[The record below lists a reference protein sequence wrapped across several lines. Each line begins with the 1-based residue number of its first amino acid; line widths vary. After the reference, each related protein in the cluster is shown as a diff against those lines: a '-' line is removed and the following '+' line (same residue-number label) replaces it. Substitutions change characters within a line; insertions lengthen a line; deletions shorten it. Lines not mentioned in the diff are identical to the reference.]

1 MDENN
6 KILEKKPSAET
17 NFFLWYYK
25 YIAVKLA
32 LKMYD
37 TFAQELITALSNTR
51 NIWERA
57 KWVSTGIQELSYY
70 SGKADAFG
78 EIANRVSKEYGL
90 AKRGL
95 ECLNDTDEYKLP
107 TTYLKNTELID
118 YAINIIK
125 DKKNKDTDTI
135 FPEYKYRGSQMGREI
150 LRKKGQVADVL
161 ENYACEA
168 FSLGVIAQRKF
179 AEIIPDSLTPEK
191 FNAELER
198 FKKDFVFDPDKF
210 AETISKDIIPENMK
224 DAIEQPDNLKHIYPN
239 SRQYDKVKKKKED

>member
-6 KILEKKPSAET
+6 KTLEKKTFGRDELL
-17 NFFLWYYK
+17 LWYYK

-57 KWVSTGIQELSYY
+57 KWESTGIQELSYY

-90 AKRGL
+90 AKHGL
-95 ECLNDTDEYKLP
+95 ECLNDADKDTFP
-107 TTYLKNTELID
+107 TTYLKNRELID

-125 DKKNKDTDTI
+125 DKKNKDTDAI
-135 FPEYKYRGSQMGREI
+135 FSEDKYRGSQMGREI
-150 LRKKGQVADVL
+150 LRKKGQVADML
-161 ENYACEA
+161 ENYAGEA
-168 FSLGVIAQRKF
+168 FNLGVIAQRKF
-179 AEIIPDSLTPEK
+179 AEIIPDSPMTPFM

-210 AETISKDIIPENMK
+210 TETMSKDIIPENMR
-224 DAIEQPDNLKHIYPN
+224 DAIEQPDNLKHI
-239 SRQYDKVKKKKED
+239 SE

>member
-6 KILEKKPSAET
+6 KTLEKQTFGRDE
-17 NFFLWYYK
+17 FLSWYYK

-78 EIANRVSKEYGL
+78 EIADRVSKEYGL

-95 ECLNDTDEYKLP
+95 ECLNDTDKDTFP
-107 TTYLKNTELID
+107 TTYLKNMELIG
-118 YAINIIK
+118 YVINMIK
-125 DKKNKDTDTI
+125 DKKNKDTDAI
-135 FPEYKYRGSQMGREI
+135 FPEDKYRGSQMGREI
-150 LRKKGQVADVL
+150 LRKKGQVAVKL
-161 ENYACEA
+161 ENYAGEA

-210 AETISKDIIPENMK
+210 AETMSKDIIPEDMR
-224 DAIEQPDNLKHIYPN
+224 DAIEQPDNLKHIYPG
-239 SRQYDKVKKKKED
+239 SKQFKPQV